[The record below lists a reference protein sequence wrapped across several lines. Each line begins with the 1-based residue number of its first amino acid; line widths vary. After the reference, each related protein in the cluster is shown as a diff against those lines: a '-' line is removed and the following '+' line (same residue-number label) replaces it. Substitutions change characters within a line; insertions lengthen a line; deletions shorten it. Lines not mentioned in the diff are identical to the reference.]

1 MKRKKIDT
9 HLNDAAQQK
18 KTGNTVEVLPVL
30 GGDCEETLET
40 ALF

>member
-18 KTGNTVEVLPVL
+18 KTGNTVVVLPVFQA
-30 GGDCEETLET
+30 TSRRS
-40 ALF
+40 